1 MNNKSS
7 TIFDELFLSVER
19 LGVDGTIRQ
28 LRKTNGVSSNNLD
41 VFILEMV
48 CSEFSFKKQDLTK
61 SDDKDPNKR
70 DARLILAHL
79 LYQHTNLSQSKVGL
93 FMNRTKGAISRY
105 ITEVTQLNPKIKQH
119 KDLISKLEKLEDEIE
134 VLKNKMH

>member
-1 MNNKSS
+1 MENKSS
-7 TIFDELFLSVER
+7 KIFDELFLSVER

-28 LRKTNGVSSNNLD
+28 LRKTNNVSNDNLD

-61 SDDKDPNKR
+61 SDDKDPDKR
-70 DARLILAHL
+70 DARLALAYL
-79 LYQHTNLSQSKVGL
+79 LYQYTNLSQSKVGL

-105 ITEVTQLNPKIKQH
+105 IAEVTQLNPKIKQH
-119 KDLISKLEKLEDEIE
+119 KDLISRVERLEREID
-134 VLKNKMH
+134 VLKNKIQ

>member
-1 MNNKSS
+1 MESKSS

-19 LGVDGTIRQ
+19 LGVEGTIRQ
-28 LRKTNGVSSNNLD
+28 LRKTNNVSNDNLD

-61 SDDKDPNKR
+61 SEDKDPDKR
-70 DARLILAHL
+70 DARLALAYL

-93 FMNRTKGAISRY
+93 FMNRTKSAVSRY
-105 ITEVTQLNPKIKQH
+105 IAEVTQLNPKIKQH
-119 KDLISKLEKLEDEIE
+119 KDLISKVERLESEID
-134 VLKNKMH
+134 VLKNKIQ